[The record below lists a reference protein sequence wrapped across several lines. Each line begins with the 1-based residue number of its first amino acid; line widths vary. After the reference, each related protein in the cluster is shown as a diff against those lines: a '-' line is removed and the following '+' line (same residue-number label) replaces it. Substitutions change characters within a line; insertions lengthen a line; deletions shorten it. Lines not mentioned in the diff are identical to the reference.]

1 VRAFSAKALLR
12 NCGIRIRILALSGE
26 TRGNRVRACAHARLC
41 RLQSRNIYVKA
52 DTGYESTSIVYPSAD
67 TIFPVDRAIFFRTV
81 KVFFYARVYA
91 RSAGLSD
98 KPRRY
103 AIAYRARHVEK
114 LSRAK
119 VLRCKCPIF
128 MRARYADTQLQ
139 RFVGQILSTQ
149 IRGRGRAA

>member
-1 VRAFSAKALLR
+1 MNQHRLFIHRQIQYPLIAVFFSGRSK
-12 NCGIRIRILALSGE
+12 
-26 TRGNRVRACAHARLC
+26 
-41 RLQSRNIYVKA
+41 Y
-52 DTGYESTSIVYPSAD
+52 
-67 TIFPVDRAIFFRTV
+67 
-81 KVFFYARVYA
+81 FFYARVYA

-149 IRGRGRAA
+149 INRGRAGKLQGIRLTYFSISLKSGLRNEDFENASKNAERQRNRDAHVVSQSGI